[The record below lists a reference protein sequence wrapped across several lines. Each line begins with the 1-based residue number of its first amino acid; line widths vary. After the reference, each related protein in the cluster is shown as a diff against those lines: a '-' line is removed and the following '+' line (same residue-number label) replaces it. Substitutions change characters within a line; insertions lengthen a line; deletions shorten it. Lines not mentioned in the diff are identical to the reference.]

1 MVKELANTNF
11 DSGMHNLTFN
21 AENLAQGTY
30 FVRMQAGDSMFT
42 KKMDIVK

>member
-1 MVKELANTNF
+1 MVEELANTNF
-11 DSGMHNLTFN
+11 ESGMHNLTFN

-30 FVRMQAGDSMFT
+30 FVRMVAGDSMFT